1 MHDPRFDR
9 LADVLVSF
17 STHLQKGERVL
28 IDAFDIPP
36 EMTVAL
42 VRAATRAKALPY
54 VQIHQAQ
61 VSRALAL
68 GVVEEQLE
76 VSSAI
81 ELARMKKMDAYIAV
95 RGGAN
100 ITEQSDVPPSQLKLV
115 ARKMKPVLDWRVKK
129 TKWCVLRWPSSSMA
143 QLAGMSTEAFENFY
157 FDVCTLDYS
166 RMVPG
171 MKALKALMDKT
182 DRVHIEGPGTDLR
195 FSIKDIPAVTCG
207 GSHNIPDG
215 EVFTAPVKT
224 SVEGHVTYNAP
235 SIYQGT
241 AFDNVRLEFKGGKI
255 VGATANN
262 TEKLNAILD
271 SDAGARFI
279 GEFAIAFNPHILSP
293 MRDILFDEKI
303 SGSFHFTPGQCYEQT
318 ENGNRSQVHWD
329 MVNIQRPDWGG
340 GTIRFDGKVI
350 RQDGVFLPKSLQAL
364 NPEYLLG

>member
-100 ITEQSDVPPSQLKLV
+100 ITEQSDL
-115 ARKMKPVLDWRVKK
+115 
-129 TKWCVLRWPSSSMA
+129 
-143 QLAGMSTEAFENFY
+143 LA
-157 FDVCTLDYS
+157 L
-166 RMVPG
+166 
-171 MKALKALMDKT
+171 L
-182 DRVHIEGPGTDLR
+182 
-195 FSIKDIPAVTCG
+195 
-207 GSHNIPDG
+207 
-215 EVFTAPVKT
+215 
-224 SVEGHVTYNAP
+224 
-235 SIYQGT
+235 
-241 AFDNVRLEFKGGKI
+241 
-255 VGATANN
+255 
-262 TEKLNAILD
+262 TEK
-271 SDAGARFI
+271 
-279 GEFAIAFNPHILSP
+279 H
-293 MRDILFDEKI
+293 
-303 SGSFHFTPGQCYEQT
+303 
-318 ENGNRSQVHWD
+318 
-329 MVNIQRPDWGG
+329 
-340 GTIRFDGKVI
+340 
-350 RQDGVFLPKSLQAL
+350 
-364 NPEYLLG
+364 